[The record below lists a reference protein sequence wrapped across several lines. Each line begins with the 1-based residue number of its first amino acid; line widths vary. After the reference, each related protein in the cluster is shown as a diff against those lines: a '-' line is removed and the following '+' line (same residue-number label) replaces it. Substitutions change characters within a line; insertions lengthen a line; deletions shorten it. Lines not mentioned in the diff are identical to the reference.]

1 MAPQP
6 PDQDS
11 IQRMQDEQWLKH
23 FLRNRE
29 RTTAKTSKPAE
40 PHSRQTH
47 PKVSVAHIRD
57 TLYGAIQLVSKLSM
71 ACETLKHNM
80 ENESVWADSYAEAVS
95 VKTDLQEKLKVLG
108 DSEFVESLKKKL
120 SSISKRRAR
129 LRRRQVEQDEDK
141 QREEERVAEREAAI
155 DKWRM
160 KRIHEV
166 EEKKRAQELK
176 LAADTVLCEVRKKQ
190 ADAKRMLDILRS
202 LEKLRKLR
210 KEAASRKG
218 IFPEKEADQ
227 AFDGLV
233 ERLRAL
239 IRKRTGVYGAEE
251 NALRVMLET
260 EQEEERRRD
269 LEKRQK
275 KERERLLLRKREMD
289 SMLFGDEMPPD
300 HPLQPFREYYT
311 QAERSLPALIQ
322 IRREWDLCLVS
333 VDHPDGTT
341 VPQDWVLPQ
350 CPTDEIWATALDR
363 GDCLGP

>member
-6 PDQDS
+6 PDEDS

-29 RTTAKTSKPAE
+29 RTTAKNSKPAQ

-166 EEKKRAQELK
+166 EEKKRVRELK
-176 LAADTVLCEVRKKQ
+176 GSTV
-190 ADAKRMLDILRS
+190 
-202 LEKLRKLR
+202 KLSHL
-210 KEAASRKG
+210 
-218 IFPEKEADQ
+218 
-227 AFDGLV
+227 
-233 ERLRAL
+233 
-239 IRKRTGVYGAEE
+239 
-251 NALRVMLET
+251 
-260 EQEEERRRD
+260 
-269 LEKRQK
+269 
-275 KERERLLLRKREMD
+275 
-289 SMLFGDEMPPD
+289 
-300 HPLQPFREYYT
+300 
-311 QAERSLPALIQ
+311 
-322 IRREWDLCLVS
+322 
-333 VDHPDGTT
+333 
-341 VPQDWVLPQ
+341 
-350 CPTDEIWATALDR
+350 
-363 GDCLGP
+363 